1 MPSISSDARFLGV
14 DLHALWRDIRS
25 PWRGMHAWPVFS
37 WLTPSAPVVLLH
49 PGDGMS
55 FWLGEEKQSK
65 VAGPVKASFTAVEL
79 PEDFVLRRTLTLPPM
94 AESDIANAG
103 ALEVRAISPFPE
115 ADLVWGYRA
124 VDAPPGSFRIELA
137 LASRKQVGQYLA
149 AQAGRLG
156 GVSDPEVW
164 VLGAHQRPIVLG
176 GYGEGLRQAHALRW
190 RRAGYGLLLSIALL
204 VVAIAV
210 TPTLQLRERALEAAQ
225 SYQDAARRTAPVVA
239 KRDALMQSVE
249 KLGTLSEVLS
259 TRIEPMTV
267 LNKLTQLLPDD
278 TYLQSFRLQGTKVT
292 IVGMT
297 GNAAALMQVLG
308 NEPGLREVR
317 APSAATRMGN
327 SAKETFAI
335 EFTLDSQVFGVVGGS
350 PATATAAVAAASAVA
365 APVALAASSAASA
378 ATVTASGASAAA
390 SPLPSA
396 SSTPVVTTVPANAA
410 PSGGAAF
417 GGTVATFG
425 GRSASPPAVSSSSPA
440 NRTKP

>member
-25 PWRGMHAWPVFS
+25 PWRGMHAWPLLS
-37 WLTPSAPVVLLH
+37 WLTPSAPIVLLH
-49 PGDGMS
+49 PGDGVS
-55 FWLGEEKQSK
+55 FWLGDDKQSK
-65 VAGPVKASFTAVEL
+65 VTGRVKASFTAVEL
-79 PEDFVLRRTLTLPPM
+79 PEDYVLRRTLTLPPM

-115 ADLVWGYRA
+115 SDLVWGCRA
-124 VDAPPGSFRIELA
+124 LEDSPGGLRIELA
-137 LASRKQVGQYLA
+137 LASRRQIGQYLA

-156 GVSDPEVW
+156 GVSGPEVW
-164 VLGAHQRPIVLG
+164 VLGGQHRPIVLG
-176 GYGEGLRQAHALRW
+176 GYGEGSRQAHALRW
-190 RRAGYGLLLSIALL
+190 RRAGYGLLLLIAAL
-204 VVAIAV
+204 VAAIAV

-249 KLGTLSEVLS
+249 KLGMLSEVLS
-259 TRIEPMTV
+259 TRIEPMRV
-267 LNKLTQLLPDD
+267 LDKLTQLLPDD
-278 TYLQSFRLQGTKVT
+278 TYLQSFRLQGSKVT

-335 EFTLDSQVFGVVGGS
+335 EFTLDSQVFGVVGKAPAT
-350 PATATAAVAAASAVA
+350 PATAVAATVA
-365 APVALAASSAASA
+365 TAASSAASA
-378 ATVTASGASAAA
+378 ATSTLPGASTAASLPLPPANSAASAAA
-390 SPLPSA
+390 
-396 SSTPVVTTVPANAA
+396 PVNAV

-425 GRSASPPAVSSSSPA
+425 GRAASPPAVSSSSPA
-440 NRTKP
+440 SRTKP